1 MPELTPQ
8 QRQQLDSN
16 IKAMLNNGATQDDVI
31 KYASD
36 FNAKY
41 GQQVKKKEV
50 TSEEISKRLVG
61 GASKMLSLLGYG
73 GGVGSSVGQ
82 SEEEIKKEVNT
93 KPSFDLKNYNRS
105 FEIKTGMPDID
116 LGSQSERAQEE
127 RNRQKYIRYRDIEE
141 NEIKPFEQDVF
152 SGRITKEKI
161 QNLAN
166 QPFGKKIIKDI
177 VRQHL
182 GTELTDGALDEEA

>member
-61 GASKMLSLLGYG
+61 GASKMLSPF
-73 GGVGSSVGQ
+73 VIV
-82 SEEEIKKEVNT
+82 
-93 KPSFDLKNYNRS
+93 
-105 FEIKTGMPDID
+105 TGKQI
-116 LGSQSERAQEE
+116 GRAH
-127 RNRQKYIRYRDIEE
+127 
-141 NEIKPFEQDVF
+141 V
-152 SGRITKEKI
+152 
-161 QNLAN
+161 
-166 QPFGKKIIKDI
+166 
-177 VRQHL
+177 
-182 GTELTDGALDEEA
+182 

>member
-1 MPELTPQ
+1 
-8 QRQQLDSN
+8 
-16 IKAMLNNGATQDDVI
+16 
-31 KYASD
+31 
-36 FNAKY
+36 
-41 GQQVKKKEV
+41 
-50 TSEEISKRLVG
+50 
-61 GASKMLSLLGYG
+61 
-73 GGVGSSVGQ
+73 
-82 SEEEIKKEVNT
+82 
-93 KPSFDLKNYNRS
+93 
-105 FEIKTGMPDID
+105 MPDID

-166 QPFGKKIIKDI
+166 QPFGKKIVKDI

-182 GTELTDGALDEEA
+182 GTELTDGALDEEVFRSDVNAERLAEQLQNKFRAQGIEFQNQALFDLDNKLYNEIEGLTAKKTYFDAQSEQMRTNEVPFKKIDTNNPTELGQLLRDIEASIVTGKQIGRAHV